1 MVEKE
6 SDLKSTV
13 RSLESKIGILEEQI
27 RTMQKNE
34 EIVGRTLITLNQKVK
49 KFEEGGSEIKTSA
62 SQEPGDLSEKFAT
75 KEELKEL
82 KYTIDMIN
90 PLQYATLDQVKEA
103 VDEILEKKLKKT

>member
-13 RSLESKIGILEEQI
+13 RSLESKIGILEEQV

-49 KFEEGGSEIKTSA
+49 KLEEGGSETKTSA
-62 SQEPGDLSEKFAT
+62 AQEPENLSEKFAT

-82 KYTIDMIN
+82 KYTVDMIN
-90 PLQYATLDQVKEA
+90 PLQYATLDQVKDA